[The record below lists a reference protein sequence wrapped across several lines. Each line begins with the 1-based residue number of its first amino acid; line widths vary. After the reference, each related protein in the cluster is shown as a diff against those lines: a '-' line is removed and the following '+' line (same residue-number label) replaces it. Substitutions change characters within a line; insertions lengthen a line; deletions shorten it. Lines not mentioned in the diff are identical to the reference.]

1 MKTAMFLVQPPQS
14 SSFATIVRQ
23 HQAMVFSIGWHFLRD
38 RAVAEELAQDAFLQL
53 HRNLASIESPAHLTN
68 WLRRVM
74 TRRCIDHAR
83 RAKLRPRVALDE
95 APEPSVAA
103 SEVDP
108 FLTSLL
114 DRQIARLPER
124 SRASRACSSCCWFF
138 SQRDTA
144 PIVLEMTTMAIKIR
158 MPFINAPLGC
168 RESETYRPPSL
179 FCVPMPAMLL
189 RIVVSACRFFML

>member
-1 MKTAMFLVQPPQS
+1 MPMKTAMFLVQPQQS
-14 SSFATIVRQ
+14 SSFATMVRQ

-74 TRRCIDHAR
+74 TQRCIDYAR

-103 SEVDP
+103 SEADP

-114 DRQIARLPER
+114 DRQIAKLPER
-124 SRASRACSSCCWFF
+124 SR
-138 SQRDTA
+138 
-144 PIVLEMTTMAIKIR
+144 M
-158 MPFINAPLGC
+158 
-168 RESETYRPPSL
+168 
-179 FCVPMPAMLL
+179 
-189 RIVVSACRFFML
+189 IVVLRYQEEMEPGEIAETMGIPVGTVKSNLHRALALMRGRMEKAKV